1 MCSSRHAG
9 RVTRHAA
16 HSIPTCSLHAPACC
30 TWAHPNPNPN
40 PTPNPTPNQVGY
52 DRVALEGTAATAA
65 KLWREEGVRGF
76 YRGLGTA
83 LVRSTPQASLTLI
96 AYEHLLGLFST
107 GRMLNVAA
115 PG

>member
-9 RVTRHAA
+9 RVAPHAA
-16 HSIPTCSLHAPACC
+16 HSISTCSLHAPASCR
-30 TWAHPNPNPN
+30 WANPNPNPN
-40 PTPNPTPNQVGY
+40 PNPVQVGY

-65 KLWREEGVRGF
+65 QLWRAEGVRGF

-96 AYEHLLGLFST
+96 AYEHLLGLLST